1 VEVTDTITNTVI
13 YYGTELIT
21 VVKSFMIQAP
31 GIISNSESHFSSLKG
46 FFNFGRKFFWREKNI
61 LAGIFLAG
69 NFLAGNFLARKEH
82 LAGNYFGGKY
92 FLAPKEFF
100 GRF

>member
-46 FFNFGRKFFWREKNI
+46 FFNFGGKFFWREKNI
-61 LAGIFLAG
+61 LGGIFMAG
-69 NFLAGNFLARKEH
+69 NIFSAKRIFRAILR
-82 LAGNYFGGKY
+82 
-92 FLAPKEFF
+92 
-100 GRF
+100 